1 MLLRGVHKGAQL
13 KVVINPIYIFDAISI
28 KIPVKFQ
35 NSIFFSFTEIDNPE
49 MFIEK
54 WKFPNSQNNFKKKFG
69 GTTLSDFRLYYKD
82 IVIKTIWS

>member
-1 MLLRGVHKGAQL
+1 MAEIDKNVCTAYVYNEKTVLLRGVHKGAQL

-54 WKFPNSQNNFKKKFG
+54 
-69 GTTLSDFRLYYKD
+69 
-82 IVIKTIWS
+82 